1 MSKPIALDPAAER
14 IADYVRAREKSP
26 AAAFV
31 LALVFGP
38 LGSLYAGTR
47 HGVTMIL
54 AALVFGAVTGGVGAL
69 IVWVVAIFAAPGAA
83 SEHNER
89 VRTEALLLAGGRH
102 AR

>member
-1 MSKPIALDPAAER
+1 MSQPLTLEPPEQR
-14 IADYVRAREKSP
+14 IAAYVAARAKSP

-47 HGVTMIL
+47 HGLIMIA
-54 AALVFGAVTGGVGAL
+54 AALVLGAVTGGAGAL
-69 IVWVVAIFAAPGAA
+69 VVWVVAIFAAPGAA

-89 VRTEALLLAGGRH
+89 VRTEALLLAGGPH